1 RLYMLLIW
9 RLVAQ
14 SLCTDSSDA
23 LILHCHLYCHKVYLV
38 IYISRLNGQL
48 NMRSRKK
55 DEHFK
60 ATGGTLNVSLTVKRF
75 YRSTNDRHVF
85 F

>member
-1 RLYMLLIW
+1 
-9 RLVAQ
+9 
-14 SLCTDSSDA
+14 
-23 LILHCHLYCHKVYLV
+23 
-38 IYISRLNGQL
+38 LNGQL

-85 F
+85 FKVHLPFLQMEP

>member
-1 RLYMLLIW
+1 
-9 RLVAQ
+9 
-14 SLCTDSSDA
+14 
-23 LILHCHLYCHKVYLV
+23 
-38 IYISRLNGQL
+38 LNHQL

-75 YRSTNDRHVF
+75 YQSTNGQHFLSKVHLPF
-85 F
+85 LQMEP